1 MIGPDSQE
9 RQAMN
14 HQAFMDQAVRL
25 AYEHTVRRGGKPF
38 GAVLVREGQV
48 IATAV
53 NEVLTSHDPT
63 DHAEMR
69 AIRDACRKLGTP
81 DLSECVLYASGQPCP
96 MCLSAAYLAKLPVI
110 YHAYGQAEAEGAGL
124 GTSWLYKQIALPAEA
139 RQLRMV
145 AQRPDAGADSPYAA
159 WMRRQAGGNGGH

>member
-1 MIGPDSQE
+1 MIRPDRQE

-14 HQAFMDQAVRL
+14 HQAFMEQAVRL
-25 AYEHTVRRGGKPF
+25 ACEHTVRRGGKPF

-53 NEVLTSHDPT
+53 NEVLASHDPT

-69 AIRDACRKLGTP
+69 AIRDACRQLGTP
-81 DLSECVLYASGQPCP
+81 DLSGCVLYASGEPCP

-110 YHAYGQAEAEGAGL
+110 YYAYGQAEAEAAGL

-139 RQLRMV
+139 RTLRTV
-145 AQRPDAGADSPYAA
+145 ALRVDAGADSPYGV
-159 WMRRQAGGNGGH
+159 WLLGQSDGSSGP

>member
-1 MIGPDSQE
+1 MTGPHEQE
-9 RQAMN
+9 QHAVS
-14 HQAFMDQAVRL
+14 HQTFMEQAVRL
-25 AYEHTVRRGGKPF
+25 AYEHTIRRGGKPF

-69 AIRDACRKLGTP
+69 AIRDACRQLGAP
-81 DLSECVLYASGQPCP
+81 DLSGCVLYASGEPCP

-110 YHAYGQAEAEGAGL
+110 YHAYVQTEAEAAGL
-124 GTSWLYKQIALPAEA
+124 GTSWLYEQLALPAEA
-139 RQLRMV
+139 RTLRV
-145 AQRPDAGADSPYAA
+145 VPQRADIEADSPYAA
-159 WMRRQAGGNGGH
+159 WIHCQAGGSSGQ

>member
-1 MIGPDSQE
+1 MTGPHGQD
-9 RQAMN
+9 RQTMS
-14 HQAFMDQAVRL
+14 HQAFMEQAVRL
-25 AYEHTVRRGGKPF
+25 AYEHTARRGGKPF

-69 AIRDACRKLGTP
+69 AIRAACRQLGTP
-81 DLSECVLYASGQPCP
+81 DLSGCVLYASGEPCP

-110 YHAYGQAEAEGAGL
+110 YHAYGQAEAEAAGL

-139 RQLRMV
+139 RTLRLM
-145 AQRPDAGADSPYAA
+145 AQRAHAEADSPYAA
-159 WMRRQAGGNGGH
+159 WIRRQSDQNSG

>member
-1 MIGPDSQE
+1 MS
-9 RQAMN
+9 
-14 HQAFMDQAVRL
+14 HQAFIEQAVRL
-25 AYEHTVRRGGKPF
+25 AYEHTVFRGGKPF

-69 AIRDACRKLGTP
+69 AIRDACRQLGTP
-81 DLSECVLYASGQPCP
+81 DLSGCVLYASGEPCP

-110 YHAYGQAEAEGAGL
+110 YYAYGQADAEVAGL
-124 GTSWLYKQIALPAEA
+124 GMSWLYKQLALPAEA
-139 RQLRMV
+139 RTLRIV
-145 AQRPDAGADSPYAA
+145 AQRATPKRTRRIPPGCAARPTRTADNDKGEQI
-159 WMRRQAGGNGGH
+159 WM

>member
-1 MIGPDSQE
+1 ME
-9 RQAMN
+9 
-14 HQAFMDQAVRL
+14 QAVRL

-69 AIRDACRKLGTP
+69 AIRDACRQLGTP
-81 DLSECVLYASGQPCP
+81 DLSSCVLYASGEPCP

-110 YHAYGQAEAEGAGL
+110 YHAYRQGEAEAAGL
-124 GTSWLYKQIALPAEA
+124 GTSWLYKQLALPAEE
-139 RQLRMV
+139 RSLRIV
-145 AQRPDAGADSPYAA
+145 AQRADAGADSPYAA
-159 WMRRQAGGNGGH
+159 WIRRQADGDSG

>member
-1 MIGPDSQE
+1 MIGPHRQE
-9 RQAMN
+9 RQVMS
-14 HQAFMDQAVRL
+14 HQAFIEQAVRL
-25 AYEHTVRRGGKPF
+25 AYEHTVLRGGKPF

-69 AIRDACRKLGTP
+69 AIRDACRQLGTP
-81 DLSECVLYASGQPCP
+81 NLSGCVLYASGEPCP

-110 YHAYGQAEAEGAGL
+110 YYAYRQAEAEAAGL
-124 GTSWLYKQIALPAEA
+124 GMSWLYEQLALPAEA
-139 RQLRMV
+139 RTLRLM
-145 AQRPDAGADSPYAA
+145 AQRGDAEADSPYAA
-159 WMRRQAGGNGGH
+159 WMRRPTDENSG